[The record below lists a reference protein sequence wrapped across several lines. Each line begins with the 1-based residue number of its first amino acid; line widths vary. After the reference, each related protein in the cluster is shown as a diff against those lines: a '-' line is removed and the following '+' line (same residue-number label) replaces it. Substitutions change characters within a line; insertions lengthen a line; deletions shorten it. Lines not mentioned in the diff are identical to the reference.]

1 MKKSLFYAFLTD
13 IRFWIML
20 FFVVRLT
27 GITQPPLEIA
37 HNWRQTTVTM
47 VARNFFETDANIF
60 YPRIDIAGEKS
71 GITGMEFPLLNYLI
85 YLVSLLFGYDHWY
98 GRLINLLVSSA
109 GVYAF
114 YRLVKH
120 MKSERLAVFASLIL
134 LCSLWFTY
142 SRKIMPDTF
151 AVSLVLIGLHA
162 GYSFLHKPGRY
173 WLLAVSFTALSA
185 GILAKLPAAVLL
197 AVIPFLVFGSRWE
210 MKKRVMFAFS
220 VAFALLPAA
229 WWYFYW
235 VPYLNTHYGLTHFF
249 MGKDL
254 VTGAAEL
261 LERWPLT
268 ASMFYETSIKFIAFG
283 AFISGL
289 ILMILKRE
297 KFFLLFFV
305 FSLVAFV
312 VIMMKAG
319 ETFTRHSYYMIPFIP
334 VMAVVAAYAIA
345 LIPNRKIAW
354 VVIGLIMLEGVLN
367 QQHDFRIKPPEM
379 ALLKLETVLDQ
390 LGTQNDLVVINSG
403 EYPTPMYF
411 AHRKGWVE
419 GNSRIADSSY
429 IADLKSKGLKYII
442 VLKQVF
448 GTSMPLD
455 YMKMYDADEFTV
467 YKP

>member
-1 MKKSLFYAFLTD
+1 MKKSLFYALLTD

-20 FFVVRLT
+20 FFVVRLI

-37 HNWRQTTVTM
+37 HNWRQTTVSM
-47 VARNFFETDANIF
+47 VARNFFETDANIL

-85 YLVSLLFGYDHWY
+85 YIVSLIFGYDHWY

-114 YRLVKH
+114 YGLVKNL
-120 MKSERLAVFASLIL
+120 KSERLALFASLIL
-134 LCSLWFTY
+134 LSSLWFTY

-151 AVSLVLIGLHA
+151 AVSLVLIGLQA
-162 GYSFLHKPGRY
+162 GYSFLRKHGSY
-173 WLLAVSFTALSA
+173 LLLLIFFAGLTAGL
-185 GILAKLPAAVLL
+185 LAKLPAAVLL
-197 AVIPFLVFGSRWE
+197 AVLPFFIFDKSWE
-210 MKKRVMFAFS
+210 FKRRVLLTFIGLLAI
-220 VAFALLPAA
+220 LPAA

-235 VPYLNTHYGLTHFF
+235 VPYLNTHFGFKHFF

-254 VTGAAEL
+254 ATGATEL
-261 LERWPLT
+261 LERWSLT
-268 ASMFYETSIKFIAFG
+268 ASMFYETSMKFIAFG

-289 ILMILKRE
+289 ILMILKRD
-297 KFFLLFFV
+297 KLFVLFFV
-305 FSLVAFV
+305 LNLLAFV

-334 VMAVVAAYAIA
+334 VMAVVAASAIA
-345 LIPNRKIAW
+345 LIPNRKLAW

-367 QQHDFRIKPPEM
+367 QQHDFRIKPQEM
-379 ALLKLETVLDQ
+379 ALLKLESVLDQ
-390 LGTQNDLVVINSG
+390 LGTQKDLVVINSG

-419 GNSRIADSSY
+419 ANNRIADSSY

-448 GTSMPLD
+448 GTDMPLD
-455 YMKMYDADEFTV
+455 YTKMYDADEFTI

>member
-85 YLVSLLFGYDHWY
+85 YLVSLIFGYDHWY

-114 YRLVKH
+114 YVLVKH
-120 MKSERLAVFASLIL
+120 MKSKRLAVFASLIV

-197 AVIPFLVFGSRWE
+197 AVIPFLGFGSQWE
-210 MKKRVMFAFS
+210 MKKRVLLAFS

-254 VTGAAEL
+254 LTGTAEL

-297 KFFLLFFV
+297 KLFLLLFV

-345 LIPNRKIAW
+345 MIPNRKIAW
-354 VVIGLIMLEGVLN
+354 VIIGLIMLEGVLN
-367 QQHDFRIKPPEM
+367 QQHDFRIKPQEM

-390 LGTQNDLVVINSG
+390 LGARNDLVVINSG

-419 GNSRIADSSY
+419 DNSRIADSSY
-429 IADLKSKGLKYII
+429 IADLNSKGLKYII

-448 GTSMPLD
+448 GTTMPLD